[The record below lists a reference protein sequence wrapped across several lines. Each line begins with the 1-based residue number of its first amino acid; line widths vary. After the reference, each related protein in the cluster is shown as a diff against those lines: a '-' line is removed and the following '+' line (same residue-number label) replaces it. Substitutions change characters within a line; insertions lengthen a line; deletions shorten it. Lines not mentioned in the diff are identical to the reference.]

1 MTRIGEGQ
9 SPLSRIKHG
18 IHHGHKTAGGKVLDQ
33 KAIQLCQHFTRSA
46 GGLDQGSQDAT
57 SGGHE
62 QRCSGSFAGNVGQH
76 QPPTAFVHG
85 NEVVPVAAYGA
96 HGNGKP
102 GYGKTRNGG
111 RGFGEQCL
119 LNDAGLPRFTSHLL
133 PLPLFL
139 LKSASVVDRYCHI
152 AAQGLEQPQLAGVEG
167 IQFGVGGGE
176 YSHQLPFYMEG
187 NSNFRERGCFTA
199 NVIGVLAH
207 IGRVVHLASG
217 CDVSDHAFP
226 DL

>member
-1 MTRIGEGQ
+1 MTRA
-9 SPLSRIKHG
+9 SR
-18 IHHGHKTAGGKVLDQ
+18 ASR
-33 KAIQLCQHFTRSA
+33 A
-46 GGLDQGSQDAT
+46 
-57 SGGHE
+57 
-62 QRCSGSFAGNVGQH
+62 
-76 QPPTAFVHG
+76 
-85 NEVVPVAAYGA
+85 
-96 HGNGKP
+96 
-102 GYGKTRNGG
+102 
-111 RGFGEQCL
+111 
-119 LNDAGLPRFTSHLL
+119 HLL
-133 PLPLFL
+133 PLPQFL

-167 IQFGVGGGE
+167 IQFGVGSGE

-187 NSNFRERGCFTA
+187 NSNFRERGFFTA